1 MEQLV
6 KAKHLIE
13 LVVGQKG
20 GVVGQTSRS
29 QGGAQSPPLEVI
41 EVIHAATIGV
51 SAIPYFHPRSKSQGE
66 QPGTMWK

>member
-1 MEQLV
+1 MEQLI

-13 LVVGQKG
+13 FVVGQKG

-51 SAIPYFHPRSKSQGE
+51 SAS
-66 QPGTMWK
+66 

>member
-20 GVVGQTSRS
+20 GVVGQTSWS

-51 SAIPYFHPRSKSQGE
+51 SASCQRGILNITTQQE
-66 QPGTMWK
+66 N